1 MAYQLYG
8 ELGSGSGII
17 EVALAALGVAHE
29 WHEVSL
35 GTEQQRAGAY
45 ASVNPQRK
53 LPTLI
58 TPEGETLTESA
69 AILIVLDERHPDA
82 GLFPARGTPA
92 RAQALRWLLF
102 LATEIY
108 PIVEISDYPERFTPN
123 GVPAEGMRERAR
135 QIWRERWLVL
145 EAQVAGEPWLL
156 RSGFCFTDVYL
167 AALSRWA
174 QQGDW
179 RPLHI
184 PRVEAIAQAVAAR
197 PVIGPVWAR
206 HFKRA

>member
-8 ELGSGSGII
+8 EQGSGAGIV
-17 EVALAALGVAHE
+17 EVALAALGVPHE

-35 GTEQQRAGAY
+35 GTGQQRTDAY
-45 ASVNPQRK
+45 ARVNPQRK
-53 LPTLI
+53 LPTLL

-69 AILIVLDERHPDA
+69 AILLVLDERHPDA

-108 PIVEISDYPERFTPN
+108 PIVEISDYPERFAPDSVPIE
-123 GVPAEGMRERAR
+123 GVRERAR
-135 QIWRERWLVL
+135 QLWRERWLVL

-156 RSGFCFTDVYL
+156 PSGFCFTDVYL
-167 AALSRWA
+167 ASLSRWA

-179 RPLHI
+179 RPSHI

-206 HFKRA
+206 HFKRP